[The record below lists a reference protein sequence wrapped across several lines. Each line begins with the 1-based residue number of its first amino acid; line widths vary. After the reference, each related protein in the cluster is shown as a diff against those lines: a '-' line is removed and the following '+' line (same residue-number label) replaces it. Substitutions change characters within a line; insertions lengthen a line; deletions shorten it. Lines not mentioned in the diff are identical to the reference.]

1 MKTITLE
8 KAIELLENASAIIID
23 NDISPLIYPSI
34 WKDDNAEF
42 LYLQWEYEFCE
53 YSLKFNALDNKEVK
67 VSGTS
72 MFLVDTNAEDESDHT
87 HITLLTPIILE

>member
-8 KAIELLENASAIIID
+8 KAIELLESASAIIID

-53 YSLKFNALDNKEVK
+53 YSLKFHALDNKEVK

-72 MFLVDTNAEDESDHT
+72 MFLVDTDAEDENDHT
-87 HITLLTPIILE
+87 QITLLTQMTLE